1 MLRSQILVIL
11 SADCDGYAAACTV
24 RQAQAK
30 AAQEQLLRFA
40 VPKECGDS
48 FWAFLAD
55 EIPRDSVALYEGSLD
70 GLATER
76 GHFLLLDGQ
85 YDFAPEWDRLLYT
98 AWQRLG
104 QDRTLLTGSMEPPVN
119 AAYGQ
124 VRLPALTDDAAISK
138 GMPLICAAGPVRT
151 LVADPAFVFG
161 PLDFLQ
167 EKADCLSLAAFAG
180 GYIVYVAAEAYA
192 WPVGRR
198 PQHRL
203 NLPSS
208 PLPGTT
214 PARFAQLTGLGHEV
228 GRVKASMGLF
238 GVANTYPQRLPQGM
252 QLHQRIR
259 RLGFSEREKRLPLLV
274 SVFIDLPERTLPA
287 ASYILR
293 FGFLRDMQ
301 SLSLLLYTGGSQE
314 RALRAALPN
323 TQSYPDQMVK
333 NALPMAIKPRERFQR
348 SKPLLVRRAAQRQ
361 AEFTHAAWMDMD
373 TLCHPIC
380 ADAEPDF
387 RPVMDGRIHMAVVDG
402 TLDASFFVAPVALLG
417 LLEKQTLE
425 LTQLDSEMKRPLTE
439 NALWERLYAQMPQL
453 FAIHPMPARRLL
465 FISLLDRRL
474 LSADERARLAD
485 IPQPYYPNGEGEKRQ
500 NK

>member
-11 SADCDGYAAACTV
+11 SAGCDGYAAACTV
-24 RQAQAK
+24 RQAQVK
-30 AAQEQLLRFA
+30 AAQAQLLRFA
-40 VPKECGDS
+40 VPRECGDS
-48 FWAFLAD
+48 FWAFSDD
-55 EIPRDSVALYEGSLD
+55 EMPRDRVALYEGSLD

-85 YDFAPEWDRLLYT
+85 HDFAPEWDRLLYT

-104 QDRTLLTGSMEPPVN
+104 QDRTLLTGSMEGPVN
-119 AAYGQ
+119 NGYGQ
-124 VRLPALTDDAAISK
+124 VRLPALTGDAVISK
-138 GMPLICAAGPVRT
+138 GMPLVCAAGPVRT
-151 LVADPAFVFG
+151 LVVDPAFVFG
-161 PLDFLQ
+161 PMGFLR

-180 GYIVYVAAEAYA
+180 GYTVYVPVEAYA

-203 NLPSS
+203 NLPSKS
-208 PLPGTT
+208 LPGTT
-214 PARFAQLTGLGHEV
+214 PARFEQLTGLGHEV
-228 GRVKASMGLF
+228 GKIKASMGLF

-274 SVFIDLPERTLPA
+274 SAFIDLPERALPA
-287 ASYILR
+287 ASYIFR

-301 SLSLLLYTGGSQE
+301 CLPLLLYTGGSQE
-314 RALRAALPN
+314 RTLRAALPN

-333 NALPMAIKPRERFQR
+333 NALPMVPKPGERFQR

-361 AEFTHAAWMDMD
+361 TEFTHAAWVDMD
-373 TLCHPIC
+373 TLCHPVC
-380 ADAEPDF
+380 ADVEPDF
-387 RPVMDGRIHMAVVDG
+387 RPVMDERIHMAVVDG
-402 TLDASFFVAPVALLG
+402 ALDASFFVAPVALLR

-439 NALWERLYAQMPQL
+439 AALWEKLYAKMPQL
-453 FAIHPMPARRLL
+453 FAVHPMPARRLL

-474 LSADERARLAD
+474 LSADEQAQLAAV
-485 IPQPYYPNGEGEKRQ
+485 PEPYYPKGEGEKRQ